1 MELDELKTVWD
12 QHEKTLIQQTA
23 FNKEL
28 LKKLLMAHTEKRID
42 WLKIRSLVSLII
54 PLFLI
59 IFVVIP
65 QLQFTPD
72 PAFIIGIVL
81 SGSLTI
87 LTYFWAIRLYLH
99 IERLSTYGPVTT
111 VKKQLKLVEKYKLK
125 ISRYG
130 LLLAPL
136 MIIGIFLAARI
147 RFLSPRMIPFYA
159 LMVIVYLFSQYVR
172 SKHGLVA
179 QIRKIDMEI
188 EEISRLEMDQEVSL

>member
-1 MELDELKTVWD
+1 MELDELKTIWG
-12 QHEKTLIQQTA
+12 QQENALIKHAA

-42 WLKIRSLVSLII
+42 WLKLRSLVSLMI
-54 PLFLI
+54 PFFLI

-65 QLQFTPD
+65 QLQFTLD
-72 PAFIIGIVL
+72 PAFIVGIVL

-87 LTYFWAIRLYLH
+87 LTYIWAIRLYLH
-99 IERLSTYGPVTT
+99 IERLNTYGPLTT

-147 RFLSPRMIPFYA
+147 QFLSPRMIPFYV
-159 LMVIVYLFSQYVR
+159 LMVIVFLISQYVR
-172 SKHGLVA
+172 SKHGLLA
-179 QIRKIDMEI
+179 QIRKIDREI
-188 EEISRLEMDQEVSL
+188 EEISRLETDPESFA